1 MFVARMITFF
11 ALPITRVCK
20 SFTRQ
25 NKKKVMMIREKIR
38 PTIPPATSPI
48 PEKAPRVEEG
58 GFSGKLPV

>member
-25 NKKKVMMIREKIR
+25 NKKKVMMIREKIK
-38 PTIPPATSPI
+38 PTIPPATSPF
-48 PEKAPRVEEG
+48 PRRHLG
-58 GFSGKLPV
+58 QKGAFSGNLRV